1 MIIAVDFDGT
11 IVDHHYPAIGPE
23 KPFAIETLKKLVE
36 EQHRIILWTVREGKL
51 LEDAV
56 NFCRNRGLEFYAVNR
71 NYPEEECPKSRKLNA
86 DLWIDDRNLGGL
98 PEWGTIFLMIQHRL
112 SFYDLILQH
121 KEKDEYYSKPGFF
134 KRLFRK
140 IFILLCGV
148 FCLMG
153 SGCSS
158 YREIPYLQDIAS
170 VNMSQDSL
178 PLFDAKIKPKDL
190 LTITVNTSDPEA
202 ATPFNLTIQ
211 STSTSASRQTLTQQ
225 PTLQQY
231 LVDNQGCI
239 NFPVLGKLHLGGLTK
254 HEIESMIRERLKPY
268 LREVPIVTVRMV
280 NYKISVLGEV
290 ATPGMFTI
298 SNEKVNVLEALAMA
312 GDMTIWGLRDNVKL
326 VREKENGEKEII
338 LLNLNQA
345 DIVNNP
351 YYDLQQNDIL
361 YVSPNKTKAKN
372 SDIGQSTSLWVSA
385 TSILVSIASLLVT
398 VFK

>member
-11 IVDHHYPAIGPE
+11 IVDHHYPAIGTE
-23 KPFAIETLKKLVE
+23 SK
-36 EQHRIILWTVREGKL
+36 
-51 LEDAV
+51 
-56 NFCRNRGLEFYAVNR
+56 
-71 NYPEEECPKSRKLNA
+71 KLNA

-98 PEWGTIFLMIQHRL
+98 PERGTIFLMIHHRL

-121 KEKDEYYSKPGFF
+121 EEKDEYYSKPGFF

-211 STSTSASRQTLTQQ
+211 STNTSASRQTLTQQ

-290 ATPGMFTI
+290 ATPGTFTI

-312 GDMTIWGLRDNVKL
+312 GDRTIWGKGKW
-326 VREKENGEKEII
+326 REGNHPIKSEPGRYSK
-338 LLNLNQA
+338 Q
-345 DIVNNP
+345 
-351 YYDLQQNDIL
+351 
-361 YVSPNKTKAKN
+361 
-372 SDIGQSTSLWVSA
+372 
-385 TSILVSIASLLVT
+385 SLL
-398 VFK
+398 